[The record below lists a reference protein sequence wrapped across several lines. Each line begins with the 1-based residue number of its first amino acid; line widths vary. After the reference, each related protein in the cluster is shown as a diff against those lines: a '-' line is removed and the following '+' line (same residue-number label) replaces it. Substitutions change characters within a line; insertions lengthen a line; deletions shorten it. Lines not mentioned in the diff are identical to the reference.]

1 MSQNIVYSIV
11 ETPIYPDFSG
21 LFRRLGWQQ
30 LSFSSMRKAIAALR
44 QTPPQAVI
52 AEFLYGYGNNYAG
65 VNISNLDVF
74 LYSLQKYAP
83 QARVVVLVD
92 KRERQY
98 VDQLSEILPLH
109 AVLVHPV
116 DEAGVEAALRSPVAV
131 DSQP

>member
-1 MSQNIVYSIV
+1 MSENVVYSIV
-11 ETPIYPDFSG
+11 ETPIHPDFSA

-30 LSFSSMRKAIAALR
+30 LTFASMRKAIAALR
-44 QTPPQAVI
+44 QTPPQTVI

-83 QARVVVLVD
+83 RARVVVLVD

-98 VDQLSEILPLH
+98 VDKLNEIFPLH
-109 AVLVHPV
+109 AVLVYPI
-116 DEAGVEAALRSPVAV
+116 DEACVETALRAPVAV